1 MRKIHNC
8 IFQIQISPWRAALT
22 KKLFWTFLL
31 QISQLKNHQNFTK
44 HTKIIKIFVR
54 YFERQNAI
62 RGKMPRAPILCL
74 PRGFHSL
81 SGHARQ
87 IKPGSCETIATAI
100 KLPPQRNAT
109 KRIFI
114 CLSKYIDQK
123 RYCTVSNTR
132 SHKKPPAWRITSKK
146 WSSSTYLK
154 YFTLERK
161 SFT

>member
-1 MRKIHNC
+1 MLKRIQFAY
-8 IFQIQISPWRAALT
+8 IF
-22 KKLFWTFLL
+22 
-31 QISQLKNHQNFTK
+31 LKNWTSSPVSQWKGCSHNVVTEKTK
-44 HTKIIKIFVR
+44 HTKIITIFVR

-74 PRGFHSL
+74 PWGFHSL
-81 SGHARQ
+81 SGHAHQ

-146 WSSSTYLK
+146 WSSGTYLK
-154 YFTLERK
+154 YFTLEWK
-161 SFT
+161 FFT